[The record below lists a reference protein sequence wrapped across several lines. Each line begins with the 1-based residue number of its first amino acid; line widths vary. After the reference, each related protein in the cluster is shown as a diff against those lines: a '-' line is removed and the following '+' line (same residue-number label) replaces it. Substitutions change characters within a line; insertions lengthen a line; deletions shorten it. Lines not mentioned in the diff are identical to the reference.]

1 MLLKESCSQEKYVKL
16 CVWCSLCNWNKQ
28 FGFLGESPGLVLF
41 LPHSKNITLLQTLV
55 SPNCSFFYFA
65 HLVSQRCPGVFPKQ
79 KSVEHGWQRQASCG
93 KLRDDGWTRRS
104 SKPSSVTWAVDGL
117 DVEVFWGIPTLSFV
131 LSLHR
136 GCHHS
141 RYFSICRNHFLLV
154 ISATWRRPCQYPKRA
169 PWWWWTHLYMI
180 YMASFGS
187 RYFNKFH
194 LIFRLFD
201 LSCIPL
207 VPC

>member
-1 MLLKESCSQEKYVKL
+1 MPIL
-16 CVWCSLCNWNKQ
+16 CPNV
-28 FGFLGESPGLVLF
+28 
-41 LPHSKNITLLQTLV
+41 TLV
-55 SPNCSFFYFA
+55 FFPNKNLLNMDGNGRQVVGSCATTDGPADLPS
-65 HLVSQRCPGVFPKQ
+65 H
-79 KSVEHGWQRQASCG
+79 QASLG
-93 KLRDDGWTRRS
+93 PLT
-104 SKPSSVTWAVDGL
+104 L

-169 PWWWWTHLYMI
+169 AWWTHLYMI

-201 LSCIPL
+201 LSCLPL